1 MTAVRPVLLSVLLLA
16 AALPALGA
24 AGGAVG
30 AARSVG
36 PFADLDA
43 INVKLEIG
51 GPLDLRGSTTPELFS
66 GDLVRFNRF
75 KSTLEKSVG
84 TKLEACGIL
93 WDQGAVD
100 EVTIAVFGRREDLSE
115 GPPHYVYMVQ
125 ADVLNTKLAGR
136 GSNPELAALRP
147 VIGLADEAGLEQAL
161 IDTAVAVLAG
171 ELGSCDGQGGG

>member
-1 MTAVRPVLLSVLLLA
+1 MTALRPVLLSVLLLA

-24 AGGAVG
+24 AG
-30 AARSVG
+30 

-51 GPLDLRGSTTPELFS
+51 APLDLRGSAAPELFA

-75 KSTLEKSVG
+75 KSSLEKSVG
-84 TKLEACGIL
+84 AKLEACGIL

-100 EVTIAVFGRREDLSE
+100 EVTIAVFGRREDLEE

-125 ADVLNTKLAGR
+125 ADVLNTELASR
-136 GSNPELAALRP
+136 GSKPELVALRP

-161 IDTAVAVLAG
+161 IDTAVAVVAG
-171 ELGSCDGQGGG
+171 ELGSCDDQGGG